1 MILIVVLFGRQNIVT
16 AKDFYTI
23 LGVDKAAEK
32 QDIKKAYRKLAIK
45 YHPDKNP
52 GNIEAEEK
60 FKEISEAYETLSDD
74 RKRAE
79 YDNPSPFG
87 GGSPFAAGGFNPFD
101 IFSNRS
107 RRRQDPNAPQQ
118 GRTVIVETNIT
129 FGKLLL
135 GGEESIILNYE
146 DTCPVCNGRGGESF
160 ETCNVCK
167 GSGMIVRRNV
177 NDGVHMSTAAPCSTC
192 RGTGQR
198 VVNECTACNGT
209 GIKYVNNKEVRV
221 IIPTAAKDGMK
232 LRLQGQGAKGRNGG
246 PPGDIIVVLRSLAP
260 KLDTLSNDE
269 LEVLNK
275 L

>member
-1 MILIVVLFGRQNIVT
+1 MT
-16 AKDFYTI
+16 TKDFYNI
-23 LGVDKAAEK
+23 LGVNKTADK
-32 QDIKKAYRKLAIK
+32 QDIKKAYRKLAVK

-60 FKEISEAYETLSDD
+60 FKEISEAYETLYDD

-87 GGSPFAAGGFNPFD
+87 GGNPFATGGGFNPFD

-118 GRTVIVETNIT
+118 GRTVVVETAIA

-135 GGEESIILNYE
+135 GGEEDIVLNYE
-146 DTCPVCNGRGGESF
+146 DICPVCNGRGGESF

-167 GSGMIVRRNV
+167 GSGMIVRRN
-177 NDGVHMSTAAPCSTC
+177 NSEGVQMSTAAPCSTC

-209 GIKYVNNKEVRV
+209 GIKYVNNKVVRI

-232 LRLQGQGAKGRNGG
+232 LRLQGQGAKGRNDG

-260 KLDTLSNDE
+260 KLDMFSDDE
-269 LEVLNK
+269 LEVLKK